1 MDQNWF
7 FSAIAQSAAAIVGI
21 FSAFIFTKIINNQ
34 QEFAKNKVKIKE
46 LFSHSQKLIDDL
58 SIRYFDWFNK
68 NRLKEAL
75 DDLEADV
82 REERKI
88 LPPEECISKYNFPIF
103 LTREEL
109 MNSITEK
116 LEMLKEE
123 LRIEEE
129 KRLEEAK
136 KASFRHPLFSIP
148 TSIPLL
154 HNIRIPN
161 MPNVRLY
168 DQLLQEEELIKQLIN
183 EVRLQT
189 RVIDIFK
196 KEISK
201 NPQSSALITFSII
214 LAIFLYYI
222 GVVCP
227 LNLLS
232 ASVVIKTGLLSAI
245 SLIYTS
251 ILAVFLVINLKMK
264 YKKEDLEKLDFY
276 SQFKNYSEYLKIM
289 EENIS

>member
-58 SIRYFDWFNK
+58 SIRYFDLFNK

-88 LPPEECISKYNFPIF
+88 LPPEECISKYNFTIF

-109 MNSITEK
+109 MNAITEK